1 MSATPDLSTLFNSIV
16 NAIITVIQELANA
29 LAANASLIA
38 TVVFL
43 GVVTYVIVRYG
54 TGLFR
59 RIVGVFRGL
68 LP

>member
-1 MSATPDLSTLFNSIV
+1 MSAAPDLGALFNSIV
-16 NAIITVIQELANA
+16 NAIVTVIQELANA

-43 GVVTYVIVRYG
+43 GVVTYVVVRYG
-54 TGLFR
+54 AGLFR
-59 RIVGVFRGL
+59 RIIGVFRGL